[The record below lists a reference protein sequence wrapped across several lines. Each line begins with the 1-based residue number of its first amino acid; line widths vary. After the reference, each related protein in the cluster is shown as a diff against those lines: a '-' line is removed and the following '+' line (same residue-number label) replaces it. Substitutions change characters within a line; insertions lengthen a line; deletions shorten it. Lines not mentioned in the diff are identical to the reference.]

1 MAKINSDFL
10 NLKER
15 YLFTEI
21 ERRKK
26 LFISE
31 NPDADI
37 IDMGVGDVTLPLP
50 SQVTK
55 AMHKAV
61 DEMSEKSTFKGYG
74 PEQGYSF
81 LREKIASDYRERG
94 VELTAD
100 EIFIS
105 DGAGND
111 LGALPDIFSSENTV
125 LITDPVYPAYADIN
139 TMGGRK
145 IFFLGATE
153 ENSFLPSP
161 PAEKYDIIYLCSP
174 NNPTGAVYD
183 RRQLK
188 QWVDYAEENSSVII
202 FDAAYEGFVRG
213 DFPRSIYE
221 IDGAKR
227 CSIEICSY
235 SKTAGFTGVRCGYTV
250 VPRELVLGGVT
261 LNSLWLRRQSTK
273 TNGVSYIT
281 QRGAEAIYTEAGR
294 AEIRKNLDYYRENA
308 RIVTDALDSMNIKY
322 TGGINSPYIWV
333 KCPENCTGW
342 DFFDLALKKAH
353 IVVTPGDGFGE
364 NGKGYFRLTAFST
377 HEKNLEAMKRF
388 REKIFLKM

>member
-1 MAKINSDFL
+1 MAKINADFL

-50 SQVTK
+50 SQVIK

-81 LREKIASDYRERG
+81 LREKIALDYHNRG

-111 LGALPDIFSSENTV
+111 LGALPDILSKENTV
-125 LITDPVYPAYADIN
+125 LITDPVYPAYADIS
-139 TMGGRK
+139 TMDGREV
-145 IFFLGATE
+145 FFLGATD

-161 PAEKYDIIYLCSP
+161 PKEKFDIIYLCSP
-174 NNPTGAVYD
+174 NNPTGAVYS
-183 RRQLK
+183 REELK
-188 QWVDYAEENSSVII
+188 KWVDYANENDSII
-202 FDAAYEGFVRG
+202 FFDAAYEGFVKG

-221 IDGAKR
+221 IEGAKS
-227 CSIEICSY
+227 CAVEICSY
-235 SKTAGFTGVRCGYTV
+235 SKTAGFTGLRCGYTV
-250 VPRELVLGGVT
+250 VPRQLVREGTT

-281 QRGAEAIYTEAGR
+281 QRAAEAIYTEAGK
-294 AEIRKNLDYYRENA
+294 AEIQENLDFYRENA
-308 RIVTDALDSMNIKY
+308 RIVTSALDKMKISY

-333 KCPENCTGW
+333 KCPEDCTGW
-342 DFFDLALKKAH
+342 EFFDLALKKAH

-364 NGKGYFRLTAFST
+364 NGRGYFRLTAFST
-377 HEKNLEAMKRF
+377 HEKTLEAMRRF
-388 REKIFLKM
+388 CELIF